1 MLASV
6 HLLDGGVRTT
16 IRCLRRTPTPA
27 DTPGL
32 RSARTV
38 IAAPLGGSITSPQP
52 GRFGLIAFWDDAAAL
67 DEFLAGHPLAEALAG
82 GWWVRLE
89 PLRAVPVA
97 SGHFP
102 GVPDGLPTAAAVD
115 HDGPTAV
122 LTIGRLRVN
131 RTVTFLR
138 TSSRAEK
145 QVASAPGVLWAT
157 GLANVARRVVSTF
170 SLWQSGAAMRAYA
183 TSTSGHAAAISSE
196 RGRSFHHAGSFVRL
210 RPHAA
215 SGSLPGRN
223 PLPEEVTAFLNH
235 GGPAWEAQSPS
246 VG

>member
-16 IRCLRRTPTPA
+16 LRCLRRTPTPTG
-27 DTPGL
+27 TPGL
-32 RSARTV
+32 RDARTV
-38 IAAPLGGSITSPQP
+38 IAAPLGGPIPSPQL
-52 GRFGLIAFWDDAAAL
+52 GRVGLVAFWDAAAAL
-67 DEFLAGHPLAEALAG
+67 DEFLATHPLAEALSD
-82 GWWVRLE
+82 GWSVRLE

-102 GVPDGLPTAAAVD
+102 GVPDDLPTAATVD

-122 LTIGRLRVN
+122 LTIARLRAH
-131 RTVTFLR
+131 RAVTFLR

-145 QVASAPGVLWAT
+145 QVADAPDVLWAT
-157 GLANVARRVVSTF
+157 GLANVPRRVVSTF
-170 SLWQSGAAMRAYA
+170 SLWRTGAAMRAYA

-196 RGRSFHHAGSFVRL
+196 RGRSFHHAGSFIRF
-210 RPHAA
+210 RPHTA

-223 PLPEEVTAFLNH
+223 PLPEEVTACVNH
-235 GGPAWEAQSPS
+235 GGAAWEAQSPS